1 MDFSRL
7 LDCARCCFRDTW
19 LQRAAATIEQAGKAG
34 VEIVLT
40 EIMR

>member
-1 MDFSRL
+1 LGRG
-7 LDCARCCFRDTW
+7 ARGDDHGV
-19 LQRAAATIEQAGKAG
+19 EEGGKAG